1 MKQPGTFYKSF
12 LFLVIEDFEAKLTL
26 MWGDS
31 LIFILPGGCLLV
43 STLGPLVL
51 EPVCGGGVLGRV
63 LAVGTPFQLI
73 RTFSFATWDG
83 HILLTNWICLRRMRN
98 CTRKRWEVVLS
109 LWIQARV
116 PAFKSW
122 VLSSLAL

>member
-1 MKQPGTFYKSF
+1 M
-12 LFLVIEDFEAKLTL
+12 IEDFEAKLTL

-51 EPVCGGGVLGRV
+51 EPVCGGGVLGPV

-73 RTFSFATWDG
+73 RTYFLFCNMGWAHPLDK
-83 HILLTNWICLRRMRN
+83 LDL
-98 CTRKRWEVVLS
+98 
-109 LWIQARV
+109 
-116 PAFKSW
+116 FKKDEK
-122 VLSSLAL
+122 LY